1 VVVLLVIDMQV
12 GVFDGQ
18 PPQLAYWHADPSY
31 APPGGESLAVVQA
44 RSLNLVEELVAA
56 YSGAW
61 LVLVTRVGPIK
72 GLLCAA
78 LQAPLTVARH
88 LLLDEDTRARR
99 LATHHESP
107 RDQNAQN
114 HDQGSEL
121 VCDLGCLC

>member
-12 GVFDGQ
+12 GVFDGP

-107 RDQNAQN
+107 RDQNA
-114 HDQGSEL
+114 
-121 VCDLGCLC
+121 